1 MKYYIISEEELKY
14 FIRTISELTYDN
26 DPRFYMPSD
35 EDLEPS
41 EDDLKEYTELKDYI
55 KEHRDE
61 ILQDFRRRFD

>member
-14 FIRTISELTYDN
+14 FIRTIGELTYEN
-26 DPRFYMPSD
+26 DSRFYMPSD
-35 EDLEPS
+35 DDLEPS

-61 ILQDFRRRFD
+61 ILQDFRRRFN